1 MGHTGIARLCLAGC
15 RHRARILT
23 AKAGG
28 GGVSKIIGVIP
39 TEWVALL
46 GFHKLHKVIIG
57 YDFVVLVH
65 DDKPMRVHGIFRT
78 AEM

>member
-1 MGHTGIARLCLAGC
+1 M
-15 RHRARILT
+15 
-23 AKAGG
+23 
-28 GGVSKIIGVIP
+28 SKIIGVIP

-78 AEM
+78 AEMLTDIDLQGRSFLNAETRYRPDR